1 MFQRANGFGGR
12 LIDWVTPSGITL
24 KNITSNPYLHH
35 RGHSLHALLQHG
47 LETGW
52 RILAELTSWPW
63 SEHIL
68 VTMQLEISKTPR
80 LAFVRST
87 PSCKTHAHAGLSK
100 PVRSGPY
107 YPIKRGKN
115 HGAWLTINSAV
126 AGQHTGCKAPAFH
139 ETARKTAWHLLRK
152 GIFTSLLQRGSYF
165 LERFAV
171 ICTHVPLFLEVSS
184 VFSPHVHCSLI

>member
-126 AGQHTGCKAPAFH
+126 AGNTPGAKPRRFTRLHVRLP
-139 ETARKTAWHLLRK
+139 
-152 GIFTSLLQRGSYF
+152 GIF
-165 LERFAV
+165 
-171 ICTHVPLFLEVSS
+171 
-184 VFSPHVHCSLI
+184 